1 MSHTDCRGW
10 GVGTTRFTGK
20 IKNDFR
26 RKGRAE
32 MANCTEMVSFT
43 KGYRPYKFREARFW
57 QKVIHSFSQ

>member
-1 MSHTDCRGW
+1 M
-10 GVGTTRFTGK
+10 GTTRFTGK

-32 MANCTEMVSFT
+32 MANCTEMVSLT
-43 KGYRPYKFREARFW
+43 EGYRPYKFREARFW

>member
-1 MSHTDCRGW
+1 M
-10 GVGTTRFTGK
+10 GTTRFTGK

-32 MANCTEMVSFT
+32 MANGTEMVSLT

-57 QKVIHSFSQ
+57 QKGIHSFSQ